1 MIENFSFCIIRIV
14 TSFIRW
20 KCLDLKI
27 ENANSNLACRQW
39 LASIRSKT
47 KCHPVVVLRRWC
59 LREIFSIIPYSVSL
73 VFWFHVYNDNL
84 RMTDFTFDVIKTHEN
99 SFNREEIE
107 IECTTSPSIEIE
119 GQVTN
124 TVKLASFHLTY
135 LTNI

>member
-1 MIENFSFCIIRIV
+1 M
-14 TSFIRW
+14 
-20 KCLDLKI
+20 
-27 ENANSNLACRQW
+27 A
-39 LASIRSKT
+39 
-47 KCHPVVVLRRWC
+47 
-59 LREIFSIIPYSVSL
+59 
-73 VFWFHVYNDNL
+73 
-84 RMTDFTFDVIKTHEN
+84 DFTFDVIKTHEN